1 MKGTLFKP
9 ILREC
14 LGTLYREVKVA
25 LTPVPKNKKWVFL
38 VGCYNSGTTLLAELL
53 SQHPSIAALPT
64 EGHFITDQ
72 FLTDFELGLPR
83 MWVNRE
89 DIFCLTEED
98 EGPDPLRIK
107 KEWAMRLDHSKPVLL
122 EKSPPNSARTRWL
135 QKHFDE
141 AYFIGI
147 VRNGYAVA
155 EGITRKAEPRHLID
169 GWPIEMSAFQWKRSN
184 DVLKN
189 DSKYLKRFLWI
200 KYEDLTADTFTTLDS
215 ITEFVGISKFDG
227 FEQGRTW
234 KIHERDEP
242 IKNMNQVSID
252 RMDRNQIDRF
262 NKVAG
267 DAIEEFGYTR
277 L

>member
-1 MKGTLFKP
+1 MKGTRFKP

-14 LGTLYREVKVA
+14 LGTLSREVKVA
-25 LTPVPKNKKWVFL
+25 FTPVPTDKKWVFL

-53 SQHPSIAALPT
+53 GQHPSISALPT

-72 FLTDFELGLPR
+72 FVTDYDLGLPR

-98 EGPDPLRIK
+98 EGPDPFRIK
-107 KEWAMRLDHSKPVLL
+107 KEWAMRLDLSKPVLL

-135 QKHFDE
+135 QKHFDD

-184 DVLKN
+184 VVLKN
-189 DSKYLKRFLWI
+189 DSKYLKRFMWV
-200 KYEDLTADTFTTLDS
+200 KYEDLAADTFTTLDS
-215 ITEFVGISKFDG
+215 IAAFIGISKFEG
-227 FEQGRTW
+227 FGQGRTW
-234 KIHERDEP
+234 KIHERDEQ
-242 IKNMNQVSID
+242 IKDMNQVSID
-252 RMDRNQIDRF
+252 RMDRNQIDRI

>member
-1 MKGTLFKP
+1 MKGTRFKP
-9 ILREC
+9 ILHEC
-14 LGTLYREVKVA
+14 LGTLSREVKIA
-25 LTPVPKNKKWVFL
+25 FTPVPTNKKWVFL

-53 SQHPSIAALPT
+53 SQHPSISALPT

-72 FLTDFELGLPR
+72 FVTDYELGLPR

-98 EGPDPLRIK
+98 EGPDPFRIK
-107 KEWAMRLDHSKPVLL
+107 KEWAMRLDLSKPVLL

-189 DSKYLKRFLWI
+189 DSKYLKRFMWV
-200 KYEDLTADTFTTLDS
+200 KYEDLAADTFTTLDS
-215 ITEFVGISKFDG
+215 IAEFIGISKFES
-227 FEQGRTW
+227 FEQGCTW
-234 KIHERDEP
+234 KIHERDEQ
-242 IKNMNQVSID
+242 IKDMNQISID
-252 RMDRNQIDRF
+252 RMGRNQIDRI

-267 DAIEEFGYTR
+267 DVIEEFGYTR